1 MRRSQYP
8 RGCIALGDRDAEH
21 LGGLGS
27 SGHVIGLLVVGA
39 VSFRQGPY

>member
-8 RGCIALGDRDAEH
+8 RGCIALGDRNAED
-21 LGGLGS
+21 LGS
-27 SGHVIGLLVVGA
+27 LGSGGHVIGPLVVGA